1 MRAYLEEVFIEG
13 LVLLDSGECLLQ
25 QLNESSG
32 LGHLHHFVHLLL
44 KCATTPVVHQCKKGN
59 IISV

>member
-13 LVLLDSGECLLQ
+13 LVLLDSGKCLLQ
-25 QLNESSG
+25 QLDYSSG

-44 KCATTPVVHQCKKGN
+44 KCATTMCVGDP
-59 IISV
+59 